1 MATINLGRV
10 RLFYKGAWSP
20 TASYVLFDWVTDGG
34 SSYVCINND
43 GAAAG
48 TALTN
53 EDCWAVLARA
63 GINGT
68 NGTDGVD
75 GADGADGAP
84 GADGADGAPGP
95 GIASGGTV
103 GQVLIKK
110 SATDYDTEWQTWIK
124 IPTGG
129 QAGQVLVS
137 DGADGLT
144 WAWPGDNPVYTP

>member
-20 TASYVLFDWVTDGG
+20 TASYVLFDWVTNDG
-34 SSYVCINND
+34 SSYVCIND
-43 GAAAG
+43 GGAVAG

-63 GINGT
+63 GTDGT

-75 GADGADGAP
+75 GSD

-95 GIASGGTV
+95 GIAPGGTA

-129 QAGQVLVS
+129 QAGQVLTS
-137 DGADGLT
+137 DGSGGLI
-144 WAWPGDNPVYTP
+144 WKWPGEAAVYTP